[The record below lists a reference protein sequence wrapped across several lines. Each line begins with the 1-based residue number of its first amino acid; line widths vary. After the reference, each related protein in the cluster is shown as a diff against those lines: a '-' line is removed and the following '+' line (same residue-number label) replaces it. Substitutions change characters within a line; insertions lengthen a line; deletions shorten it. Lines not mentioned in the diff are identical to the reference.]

1 MNVVK
6 GRSNKLSNS
15 TAFSFLGIT
24 RTARSWGTKTT
35 RSLQAHPYCSKMSPS
50 NANTSFMRCMTSK
63 AMASEHNQI
72 AGVVVTKRRS
82 TRPATSVVMLPEA
95 SLWKGR
101 AKTSAGKSCNMT
113 SVKNRQEW
121 STRPVS
127 ATLLR
132 ELSTASRTCRSV
144 DTSGCHGN
152 TSKIAS
158 MVTPWVPFQGC
169 RVEYLSRFFTDSS
182 VVVSAPTGSGK
193 TAIFELA
200 IVQLLKK
207 MDDMNYSQN
216 FKIVYKYLSRF
227 FTDSS
232 VVVSAP
238 TGSGKTAIFELAIVQ
253 LLKKMDDMNYS
264 QNFKIVYKYL
274 SRFFTDSSV
283 VVSAPT
289 GSGKTAIF
297 ELAIVQLLK
306 KMDDMNYSQN
316 FKIVYMAPVKALCA
330 ERFRDWDAKFSRY
343 GLTCKEVTGDSYET
357 DLLEISH
364 CRLILTT
371 PEKWD
376 SLTRRWKDNRGLVQ
390 VVKLFLIDE
399 VHLLNEERRGATL
412 EAVVSRM
419 KTVQKTLRLDR
430 HMPSHT
436 FLPLRFIAVSAT
448 IPNVEDVAQWL
459 GCDDSP
465 AKHYKISDELRP
477 VKLNKV
483 VIGYPCTTASPF
495 QFDIGLSYKLKPI
508 LIKYS
513 DLKPTLIFCST
524 RKGVQQTSSV
534 LAQQLTFEFNQE
546 QREKLTLA
554 ANLIQ
559 ENKLKALLKGGIG
572 YHHAGMD
579 LADRSTTEQVFHSG
593 YLPVLVTTST
603 LAMGVNLPAHLVII
617 KSTQQYVYGGYQEYS
632 ETQVLQMIG
641 RAGRPQF
648 DTSATAVIMT
658 KENTKHRYERLVDG
672 KELVESSL
680 HRHLTEH
687 LNAEVVLQTI
697 TEHAVAM
704 DWIRSTFLYVRAL
717 SNPRHYGFP
726 ANLDKRGIEYKLE
739 QMCLIE
745 LNELS
750 KAKLITIDLI
760 NISPTETGCLMARYY
775 LAFQSMKIFAKVC
788 GSEKLQE
795 LLSLLSECHEFADVQ
810 LRVSEKK
817 TLNALNNTKDQ
828 ECIRFPLPGKIKTRD
843 MKVNCLIQ
851 AVFGGLQIYDTS
863 LNQDATKIVRAG
875 ERVSKCLVQFL
886 NQQPQYQSLLSAII
900 LAKCFYRKLWENTP
914 YVSRQLE
921 RIGPALSSL
930 LAKNGKTSFR
940 AIVESNPR
948 DLERILNRPPPMGNR
963 IQEAV
968 RGLPYFSL
976 DLEGSDNQFAKV
988 TVTVKLLNPELVLRI
1003 NMSSNEHCFTLLVG
1017 DSENRLLLN
1026 KRIRTVDMVLSPIL
1040 VLSVN
1045 QNNAKEV
1052 YANLL
1057 SEKWIGL
1064 DVSATIKVSNLK
1076 HLQQNLKVS
1085 IDKIQKSKQSKLILT
1100 NTEEKPKKLKKPTL
1114 IDQIQEKHAGMYNL
1128 PGMKLKTNPP
1138 QNSTHV
1144 DLNKFQYRP
1153 LRKEQLVPLE
1163 ASEKTALTDELTIQ
1177 GHIRRGREKRKSKY
1191 GRDPREP
1198 SDIALYFNFPLRLA
1212 NRGKVMS

>member
-1 MNVVK
+1 M
-6 GRSNKLSNS
+6 LSS
-15 TAFSFLGIT
+15 TAEDGEIEVRILVRVF
-24 RTARSWGTKTT
+24 
-35 RSLQAHPYCSKMSPS
+35 
-50 NANTSFMRCMTSK
+50 
-63 AMASEHNQI
+63 
-72 AGVVVTKRRS
+72 
-82 TRPATSVVMLPEA
+82 
-95 SLWKGR
+95 
-101 AKTSAGKSCNMT
+101 
-113 SVKNRQEW
+113 
-121 STRPVS
+121 
-127 ATLLR
+127 
-132 ELSTASRTCRSV
+132 
-144 DTSGCHGN
+144 
-152 TSKIAS
+152 
-158 MVTPWVPFQGC
+158 VPF
-169 RVEYLSRFFTDSS
+169 FADSS

-200 IVQLLKK
+200 IVQLLTK
-207 MDDMNYSQN
+207 MDDMNDSQN
-216 FKIVYKYLSRF
+216 FKIVYSR
-227 FTDSS
+227 
-232 VVVSAP
+232 VWLIPV
-238 TGSGKTAIFELAIVQ
+238 
-253 LLKKMDDMNYS
+253 
-264 QNFKIVYKYL
+264 
-274 SRFFTDSSV
+274 
-283 VVSAPT
+283 
-289 GSGKTAIF
+289 
-297 ELAIVQLLK
+297 
-306 KMDDMNYSQN
+306 
-316 FKIVYMAPVKALCA
+316 APVKALCA
-330 ERFRDWDAKFSRY
+330 ERFRDWDTKFSRH
-343 GLTCKEVTGDSYET
+343 GLMCKEVTGDSYET

-364 CRLILTT
+364 CKLILTT

-419 KTVQKTLRLDR
+419 KTVQKTLRFDR
-430 HMPSHT
+430 HTPSHT

-465 AKHYKISDELRP
+465 AKYYKISDELRP

-513 DLKPTLIFCST
+513 NLKPTLIFCST

-534 LAQQLTFEFNQE
+534 LAQQLTFEFHQE
-546 QREKLTLA
+546 QREKLMLA

-593 YLPVLVTTST
+593 CLPVLVTTST

-775 LAFQSMKIFAKVC
+775 LAFESMKIFAKVC

-795 LLSLLSECHEFADVQ
+795 LLALLSECHEFSDIQ

-817 TLNALNNTKDQ
+817 TLNALNKTKDQ
-828 ECIRFPLPGKIKTRD
+828 ECIRFPLPGRIKTRD

-863 LNQDATKIVRAG
+863 LNQDTTKIVRAG

-886 NQQPQYQSLLSAII
+886 NQQSQYQSLLSAII

-976 DLEGSDNQFAKV
+976 DLEATDKQFAKM
-988 TVTVKLLNPELVLRI
+988 TVTVKLLNPELVLKI

-1026 KRIRTVDMVLSPIL
+1026 KRIRTVDMVMSPIL
-1040 VLSVN
+1040 VFSVN

-1085 IDKIQKSKQSKLILT
+1085 IEKIQKSKQSKLILT

-1114 IDQIQEKHAGMYNL
+1114 IEQIQEKHSSMYNL

-1177 GHIRRGREKRKSKY
+1177 SNISESITKKTSNEQSVEFSAPRENLQSNYYGSFSTNECANETIRGDGVLTNKETTIPPDTNRSLENSTSLTNELYKDLNEVKLNPSRHESGVIQYQRTVSDSSAESDSFVEDPIFENDHKQVVTLRHQDQEQYKNPQHTQSVNPKFRRGREKRVSKY
-1191 GRDPREP
+1191 GRDSREP
-1198 SDIALYFNFPLRLA
+1198 FNIALYFNFPLRLA
-1212 NRGKVMS
+1212 NRSKVMS

>member
-1 MNVVK
+1 MK
-6 GRSNKLSNS
+6 GLCR
-15 TAFSFLGIT
+15 
-24 RTARSWGTKTT
+24 
-35 RSLQAHPYCSKMSPS
+35 
-50 NANTSFMRCMTSK
+50 
-63 AMASEHNQI
+63 
-72 AGVVVTKRRS
+72 
-82 TRPATSVVMLPEA
+82 
-95 SLWKGR
+95 
-101 AKTSAGKSCNMT
+101 KTSAGKSCNMT
-113 SVKNRQEW
+113 SVKKRQEW
-121 STRPVS
+121 STRLVS
-127 ATLLR
+127 EALLR
-132 ELSTASRTCRSV
+132 EPSTASRTCRSV
-144 DTSGCHGN
+144 DTSGCHGRDEVN
-152 TSKIAS
+152 
-158 MVTPWVPFQGC
+158 PHLRGG
-169 RVEYLSRFFTDSS
+169 RVENHLGKTTPSSPDRDSNLDLPVLGGLAQQDWRVSQLRHRGGSHLEDPHEERISPVASLVLTDSSQLTALKSYQTKLCIPTPLSEVSCELSVSTKEAMGLLPFTIICVKGKCKNYLRKTILSTPGRNSNPNLPIIGSRIYCKNDTLKHVATEAVFVSFFTDSS

-207 MDDMNYSQN
+207 
-216 FKIVYKYLSRF
+216 I
-227 FTDSS
+227 
-232 VVVSAP
+232 
-238 TGSGKTAIFELAIVQ
+238 
-253 LLKKMDDMNYS
+253 
-264 QNFKIVYKYL
+264 
-274 SRFFTDSSV
+274 
-283 VVSAPT
+283 
-289 GSGKTAIF
+289 
-297 ELAIVQLLK
+297 
-306 KMDDMNYSQN
+306 DDMNYSQN

-343 GLTCKEVTGDSYET
+343 GLMCKEVTGDSYET

-419 KTVQKTLRLDR
+419 KTVQKTLRFDR
-430 HMPSHT
+430 HTPNHT

-483 VIGYPCTTASPF
+483 VIGYPCTTSSPF

-579 LADRSTTEQVFHSG
+579 LADRSATEQVFHSG
-593 YLPVLVTTST
+593 CLPVLVTTST

-775 LAFQSMKIFAKVC
+775 LAFESMKIFAKVC

-795 LLSLLSECHEFADVQ
+795 LLSLLSECYEFSDVQ

-817 TLNALNNTKDQ
+817 TLNALNKTKDQ
-828 ECIRFPLPGKIKTRD
+828 ECIRFPLPGRIKTRD

-851 AVFGGLQIYDTS
+851 AVFGGLQIYDSS

-940 AIVESNPR
+940 AIMESNPR

-976 DLEGSDNQFAKV
+976 DLEASDQQFARM
-988 TVTVKLLNPELVLRI
+988 TVTVKLLNPELVLKI

-1040 VLSVN
+1040 VFSVN

-1064 DVSATIKVSNLK
+1064 DVSATVKVSNLK
-1076 HLQQNLKVS
+1076 HFQQNLKVT
-1085 IDKIQKSKQSKLILT
+1085 IEKTQKSKQSKLILT
-1100 NTEEKPKKLKKPTL
+1100 DTEEKPKKLKKPTL
-1114 IDQIQEKHAGMYNL
+1114 IEQIQEKHARMYNL

-1144 DLNKFQYRP
+1144 DLNKFQFSP
-1153 LRKEQLVPLE
+1153 LRKQQLVPLGAMSVECPSEYLLWLIHLPTPFRTNRVRVMAPTKHALVGAGE
-1163 ASEKTALTDELTIQ
+1163 AGGGLHTAV
-1177 GHIRRGREKRKSKY
+1177 
-1191 GRDPREP
+1191 
-1198 SDIALYFNFPLRLA
+1198 RLNTVETMLVA
-1212 NRGKVMS
+1212 STTTPQH